1 MAVQY
6 QTQDCSFRF
15 SGRRKTTDWIR
26 RTAKAEGHRTG
37 DITVV
42 FCSDTA
48 LLEINRRYL
57 SHDYYTDIITF
68 DYTDTEKKIISGDLM
83 ISIDTVRANAQTF
96 GVPFENELARVIIHG
111 VLHLLGYDH
120 EAGGLEA
127 LRMREKEETVMSK
140 LGLARDQSY
149 TMQ

>member
-83 ISIDTVRANAQTF
+83 ISIDKT
-96 GVPFENELARVIIHG
+96 PE
-111 VLHLLGYDH
+111 
-120 EAGGLEA
+120 
-127 LRMREKEETVMSK
+127 EETHMHALEDK
-140 LGLARDQSY
+140 YLAIREAHDEGE
-149 TMQ
+149 

>member
-6 QTQDCSFRF
+6 QPPDCSSRF
-15 SGRRKTTDWIR
+15 SGRRKTPDWIR

-83 ISIDTVRANAQTF
+83 IS
-96 GVPFENELARVIIHG
+96 VPFENELARVIIHG
-111 VLHLLGYDH
+111 VLHLLGYGDKTPEE
-120 EAGGLEA
+120 EAHMHALEDKYLA
-127 LRMREKEETVMSK
+127 IREAHDEGE
-140 LGLARDQSY
+140 
-149 TMQ
+149 

>member
-1 MAVQY
+1 MDAE
-6 QTQDCSFRF
+6 
-15 SGRRKTTDWIR
+15 KTTDWIR

-111 VLHLLGYDH
+111 VLHLLGYGDKTPEE
-120 EAGGLEA
+120 EAHMHALEDKYLA
-127 LRMREKEETVMSK
+127 IREAHDEGE
-140 LGLARDQSY
+140 
-149 TMQ
+149 

>member
-1 MAVQY
+1 MY
-6 QTQDCSFRF
+6 CRF

-48 LLEINRRYL
+48 LLEINRQYL

-111 VLHLLGYDH
+111 VLHLLGYGDKTP
-120 EAGGLEA
+120 E
-127 LRMREKEETVMSK
+127 EETHMHALEDK
-140 LGLARDQSY
+140 YLAIREAHDEGE
-149 TMQ
+149 

>member
-1 MAVQY
+1 MV
-6 QTQDCSFRF
+6 CSFRCWVPIN
-15 SGRRKTTDWIR
+15 TTDWIR

-111 VLHLLGYDH
+111 VLHLLGYGDKTPEE
-120 EAGGLEA
+120 EAHMHALEDKYLA
-127 LRMREKEETVMSK
+127 IREAHDEGE
-140 LGLARDQSY
+140 
-149 TMQ
+149 